1 MNLNK
6 EAELLNAVIIY
17 FHRCQEEGD
26 YSALQ
31 EMGFGPSEVRALN
44 SLSAADRL
52 RLTSTRSHFL
62 SIALNHKI
70 YWRMIDYILREKGKE
85 LLIDELISCD
95 APLQLM
101 RSLTGMGNK
110 QFNLRR
116 RQFGMTT
123 QLPGRPPQ
131 PSVEVEKSVWL
142 EVEKSF
148 KRTASFGPEEF
159 LDIFDGLKRKV
170 SLRVIWGLINE
181 WENDGTLK
189 QLRTHKTG

>member
-6 EAELLNAVIIY
+6 ESELINAIIVY

-44 SLSAADRL
+44 SLSSADKL
-52 RLTSTRSHFL
+52 RLTSTKSHFL
-62 SIALNHKI
+62 SIDLNQKI
-70 YWRMIDYILREKGKE
+70 YWRMIDYILREKDKE
-85 LLIDELISCD
+85 SVIDELISCD

-110 QFNLRR
+110 QFNHRR
-116 RQFGMTT
+116 RQFGMAT

-131 PSVEVEKSVWL
+131 PSMEVEKSVWL
-142 EVEKSF
+142 EVEKSL
-148 KRTASFGPEEF
+148 KNTASFGPEEF
-159 LDIFDGLKRKV
+159 LNIFDGLKRQV
-170 SLRVIWGLINE
+170 SLRVIWSLIKE
-181 WENDGTLK
+181 WENDGS
-189 QLRTHKTG
+189 LRQIRNV